1 MELRHLRYFVAV
13 AEELHFGR
21 AARRLNLAQPPLS
34 QQILALEEELGVK
47 LFVRTSR
54 RVELTMEGRLFLDHA
69 RRVLAQAREAVDTVK
84 AAGRGESG
92 KLAIGYVTSAVYM
105 LVPAILREFH
115 RERPAVELR
124 CFEMNASRQIQALR
138 LREIDVG
145 VLRTSIID
153 PTLTLVKLLREPLVL
168 AMPSD
173 HPLVQRP
180 RLRLRALAQDAF
192 VVVPQIHSPAFYNAV
207 IESCRR
213 AGFAPHVTQE
223 ATEGHTILALVAAGL
238 GVALVPETLK
248 AWSRPGVVFRDLP
261 GQTAEVDLL
270 LASRRDDRSVLVSR
284 FIEIA
289 RDVVAKSVRHRNPG
303 NTGK

>member
-13 AEELHFGR
+13 AEELHFSR

-34 QQILALEEELGVK
+34 QQILALEGELGVK

-54 RVELTMEGRLFLDHA
+54 RVDLTMEGTLFLDHA
-69 RRVLAQAREAVDTVK
+69 RRVLAQAKEAVETVK
-84 AAGRGESG
+84 SAGRGERG

-105 LVPAILREFH
+105 LVPAILKEFH

-124 CFEMNASRQIQALR
+124 CFEMNASRQIQALKQ
-138 LREIDVG
+138 REIDVG

-153 PTLTLVKLLREPLVL
+153 PTLVLVKLLREPLVL
-168 AMPSD
+168 ALPSD
-173 HPLVQRP
+173 HPLAKHP
-180 RLRLRALAQDAF
+180 RLRLRAFAQESF
-192 VVVPQIHSPAFYNAV
+192 VVVPQVHSPAFFNAV
-207 IESCRR
+207 VESCRR
-213 AGFAPHVTQE
+213 SGFAPHITQE

-238 GVALVPETLK
+238 GVALVPATLK
-248 AWSRPGVVFRDLP
+248 AWTRPGVVFRDIP

-270 LASRRDDRSVLVSR
+270 LASRRDDQSVLVSR

-289 RDVVAKSVRHRNPG
+289 RSVVAHSLA
-303 NTGK
+303 